1 MADGIIDVRAE
12 VRRRKRREWWL
23 CAVMV
28 GLFFPVVWPE
38 VAYFSA
44 AARHRE
50 QDHRVRAAVQLA
62 RDGAGGCCTVVQREE
77 MDHDAVV
84 GAGGWTE
91 WSSLDVAADIRV
103 RPAVS
108 RVPLVRLP
116 YSSGW
121 IVSVQVAFEWH
132 DTACM
137 SNDRDCLEPIFLEA
151 MGETPEIHASGL
163 EAARARLSSHGA
175 RFVVREEIWWRVLA
189 ALLPW
194 AFALVMF
201 CVTPLMWKQYR
212 VRRAWQAVARGGK
225 VCPACRYEL
234 AAQDDGVLW
243 CSECGLKCRV
253 GEGDGKG

>member
-1 MADGIIDVRAE
+1 MIDARAE
-12 VRRRKRREWWL
+12 VRRRKRREWVL

-28 GLFFPVVWPE
+28 GLFVLAVTPE
-38 VAYFSA
+38 VAYFSD
-44 AARHRE
+44 AARHRG
-50 QDHRVRAAVQLA
+50 QDHRVYVALELA
-62 RDGAGGCCTVVQREE
+62 RDGSGGCCTVVRRQE
-77 MDHDAVV
+77 MEHDAVV

-91 WSSLDVAADIRV
+91 WSSLDVAADIQV

-121 IVSVQVAFEWH
+121 IVSVQVAFEWN
-132 DTACM
+132 DPSCM
-137 SNDRDCLEPIFLEA
+137 SNDRECLEPIFLRA

-163 EAARARLSSHGA
+163 EEARARLSSYGA

-194 AFALVMF
+194 AFAIGMF
-201 CVTPLMWKQYR
+201 SISPMMWKQYR

-225 VCPACRYEL
+225 VCPACRY
-234 AAQDDGVLW
+234 
-243 CSECGLKCRV
+243 
-253 GEGDGKG
+253 